1 MMFRHRVIGAAAAA
15 GWFFV
20 ATAAGHAAEGFL
32 TEVKRFDLDVID
44 FAPHPTQPLV
54 YASMFL
60 DDKVAVIDT
69 RSLSVVAQIPVGDK
83 PLGLSVAP
91 TGDRL
96 NVANVN
102 GNSISVIN
110 TATNT
115 VVDTIVTPYAPW
127 DVVAQSNQRLFIG
140 GERVYQINP
149 TTGGSAGPDING
161 FGGAIAATADRK
173 TLFVGAQSTPGR
185 IYQYDV
191 SATNA
196 VQLYASPF
204 NTVGDNGNSI
214 IASNDGTQVV
224 YLTGTG
230 NVPNYNTAI
239 YNTATWS
246 LDGVI
251 SGVPADVAFS
261 PDDLLIYTSRGDVL
275 TDEGYP
281 SGDRWIQAHAGDVA
295 SVAVSADGRYF
306 FASSPQTANV
316 YGLPGKVQIFNT
328 GRAVPEPGTA
338 LTSLGALALTTLAR
352 RGRRGRQ
359 RNHA

>member
-1 MMFRHRVIGAAAAA
+1 MVVRHCLIGAAAAVV
-15 GWFFV
+15 WFFV
-20 ATAAGHAAEGFL
+20 ATTAGRAADGYL

-44 FAPHPTQPLV
+44 FAVHPTQPLV

-69 RSLSVVAQIPVGDK
+69 RSLSIVAQIPVGDK
-83 PLGLSVAP
+83 PRGLSVAP
-91 TGDRL
+91 SGDRL
-96 NVANVN
+96 YVANLD

-110 TATNT
+110 TATNA
-115 VVDTIVTPYAPW
+115 VVNTFPTPYAPW
-127 DVVAQSNQRLFIG
+127 DVIAQSNQRLFVG
-140 GERVYQINP
+140 GERIYQINP
-149 TTGGSAGPDING
+149 TTGGSAGADING
-161 FGGAIAATADRK
+161 FGGAITATADRK

-196 VQLYASPF
+196 VQVYASPF
-204 NTVGDNGNSI
+204 NTVGDNGSSI
-214 IASNDGTQVV
+214 IASHDGKQVV

-251 SGVPADVAFS
+251 SGIPSDVAFS

-316 YGLPGKVQIFNT
+316 YGLPGKVQIFDT
-328 GRAVPEPGTA
+328 GRAVPEPA
-338 LTSLGALALTTLAR
+338 APLTSLAALTLTTLAR
-352 RGRRGRQ
+352 RRRRRAGR
-359 RNHA
+359 

>member
-1 MMFRHRVIGAAAAA
+1 MVVRHRLIGAAAAA
-15 GWFFV
+15 VWFFV
-20 ATAAGHAAEGFL
+20 ATTASRAADGFL

-44 FAPHPTQPLV
+44 FAAHPTQPLV

-69 RSLSVVAQIPVGDK
+69 RSLSIVAQIPVGDK

-91 TGDRL
+91 SGDRL
-96 NVANVN
+96 YVANVN

-115 VVDTIVTPYAPW
+115 VVNTIATPYAPW
-127 DVVAQSNQRLFIG
+127 DVIAQSNERLFVG
-140 GERVYQINP
+140 GGLVYQLNP

-161 FGGAIAATADRK
+161 FGGTIAATADRK
-173 TLFVGAQSTPGR
+173 TLFIGAQSTPGR

-191 SATNA
+191 SATNP
-196 VQLYASPF
+196 VQVYASPF
-204 NTVGDNGNSI
+204 NTVGDNGYRI
-214 IASNDGTQVV
+214 IASHDGKQVV

-239 YNTATWS
+239 YNTVTWS

-251 SGVPADVAFS
+251 FGTPSDVAFS

-275 TDEGYP
+275 TDEGYS
-281 SGDRWIQAHAGDVA
+281 SGERWIQAHAGDVA

-316 YGLPGKVQIFNT
+316 YGLPGKVQIFDT

-338 LTSLGALALTTLAR
+338 LTSLAGLTLTTLAR
-352 RGRRGRQ
+352 RRRRHGR
-359 RNHA
+359 